1 MEYIEGLVAAVPT
14 KNKDE
19 FIKHARE
26 AAAIFKEHGANRL
39 VECWGDNV
47 PSGEIT
53 SFPLAVKCKEDETVV
68 FSWIVWP
75 SREARDTGMEAVM
88 NDPRMSEEINPMP
101 FDGTRLIY
109 GGFQMIV
116 DE

>member
-1 MEYIEGLVAAVPT
+1 MDYIEGIVAAVPT

-19 FIKHARE
+19 FIKHASE
-26 AAAIFKEHGANRL
+26 AAAVFKEHGATRL
-39 VECWGDNV
+39 VECWGDNI

-68 FSWIVWP
+68 FSWVVWP

-88 NDPRMSEEINPMP
+88 NDSRMSEEINPMP